1 MQGHS
6 ERALSF
12 VVRKN
17 KIKESSQFLIYINCW
32 ISSLAVYL
40 PVLCAFF
47 FVFL

>member
-1 MQGHS
+1 MQGLS

-17 KIKESSQFLIYINCW
+17 KIKREFSILDLHKLLDLL
-32 ISSLAVYL
+32 LAVYL